1 MCGLWGS
8 FPLMVGSIGRLWRYP
23 VKSLLGEQRE
33 ALDLNTR
40 GVEGDRLFAIRNS
53 EGKLASGKNTRRFF
67 KLDGLFALRASYDGE
82 VPLISFADGSTLRG
96 DQPEIHAT
104 LSNTLG
110 QPLTLAREADISH
123 LDAGPVHLI
132 TTASLTWLQN
142 SVPGVQ
148 ADEHRFRP
156 NIVVETSGVM
166 PLENTWL
173 GKTLAIGKQVV
184 LRASQPT
191 ERCVMTTYAQSDLPF
206 DPRILKGIA
215 QHADLCFGIYA
226 QVLVRGTIR
235 CGDSVTVVD

>member
-1 MCGLWGS
+1 MRFL
-8 FPLMVGSIGRLWRYP
+8 RRQQ
-23 VKSLLGEQRE
+23 LG
-33 ALDLNTR
+33 
-40 GVEGDRLFAIRNS
+40 
-53 EGKLASGKNTRRFF
+53 
-67 KLDGLFALRASYDGE
+67 GE
-82 VPLISFADGSTLRG
+82 VALFHTRPAGLAGEDNVPLAD
-96 DQPEIHAT
+96 
-104 LSNTLG
+104 
-110 QPLTLAREADISH
+110 AD
-123 LDAGPVHLI
+123 VH
-132 TTASLTWLQN
+132 Q
-142 SVPGVQ
+142 PGVQ

-235 CGDSVTVVD
+235 CGDSVSVVD